1 MPKALWIV
9 FYHSISDPKKLEA
22 YAKLAP
28 AATTP
33 FGSRYLAR
41 GTAAAVFE
49 AGLKDRVVVTEF
61 PNVEQAVAA
70 YNCPAYQEAL
80 RVLGDGAVRDVRIVE
95 ALE

>member
-9 FYHSISDPKKLEA
+9 FYLSISDPKKLEA
-22 YAKLAP
+22 YAKVAP

-49 AGLKDRVVVTEF
+49 SGLKDRVVVTEF
-61 PNVEQAVAA
+61 PSVEQAVAA
-70 YNCPAYQEAL
+70 YNSPAYQEAL
-80 RVLGDGAVRDVRIVE
+80 RVLGDGAVRDVRIIE
-95 ALE
+95 TLE

>member
-9 FYHSISDPKKLEA
+9 FYHSTSDPKKLEA
-22 YAKLAP
+22 YAKVAP

-49 AGLKDRVVVTEF
+49 SGLKDRVVVTEF
-61 PNVEQAVAA
+61 PSVEQAVAA
-70 YNCPAYQEAL
+70 YNSPAYQEAL
-80 RVLGDGAVRDVRIVE
+80 RVLGDGAVRDVRIIE
-95 ALE
+95 TLE

>member
-33 FGSRYLAR
+33 FGSRYLALV
-41 GTAAAVFE
+41 TAAAVFE
-49 AGLKDRVVVTEF
+49 SGLKDRVVVTEF
-61 PNVEQAVAA
+61 PSVEQAVAA

-95 ALE
+95 TLE